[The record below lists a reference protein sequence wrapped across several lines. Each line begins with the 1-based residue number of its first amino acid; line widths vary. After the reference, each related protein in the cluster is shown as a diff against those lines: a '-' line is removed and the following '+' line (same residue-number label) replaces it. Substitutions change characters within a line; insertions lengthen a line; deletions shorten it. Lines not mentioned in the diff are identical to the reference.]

1 MRLTSPGTA
10 QRRAALGRLGAC
22 ALGLLLAHG
31 GAMAQS
37 RHGPDLPRLGDL
49 RTLAAESRREQ
60 LPVLLF
66 FSTAG
71 CPYCAQVRREHLG
84 PMLAQGRAAGVL
96 IREVEI
102 LGSNS
107 FADLDG
113 RPLRESALADRFNVK
128 MVPHVELVDAELKP
142 LGKPLIGI
150 DAAGFYGD
158 YLKDAIASAT
168 RQISARLAR

>member
-1 MRLTSPGTA
+1 MDSPMS
-10 QRRAALGRLGAC
+10 RRCAVGRLGAC
-22 ALGLLLAHG
+22 ALALFAAGRDAR
-31 GAMAQS
+31 AQS

-49 RTLAAESRREQ
+49 RTLAAESRRE
-60 LPVLLF
+60 LVPVLLF

-84 PMLAQGRAAGVL
+84 PLLAQGRAAGVL

-102 LGSNS
+102 LGSHS
-107 FADLDG
+107 FAGLDG
-113 RPLRESALADRFNVK
+113 NPLRESALADRFNVK
-128 MVPHVELVDAELKP
+128 MVPHVELVDADLRP

-168 RQISARLAR
+168 RQIGARPAR

>member
-1 MRLTSPGTA
+1 MDLPMRKPLCSSTA
-10 QRRAALGRLGAC
+10 RRAAVGRLAAGAL
-22 ALGLLLAHG
+22 ALLSAG
-31 GAMAQS
+31 GGVRAQS

-49 RTLAAESRREQ
+49 RTLAAESRRERV
-60 LPVLLF
+60 PVLLF

-96 IREVEI
+96 IREIEI
-102 LGSNS
+102 LGSHS

-113 RPLRESALADRFNVK
+113 KPLRESALADRFNVK
-128 MVPHVELVDAELKP
+128 MVPHVELVDADLRP

-150 DAAGFYGD
+150 DAAGFYAD
-158 YLKDAIASAT
+158 YLREAIASA
-168 RQISARLAR
+168 RAKVSR